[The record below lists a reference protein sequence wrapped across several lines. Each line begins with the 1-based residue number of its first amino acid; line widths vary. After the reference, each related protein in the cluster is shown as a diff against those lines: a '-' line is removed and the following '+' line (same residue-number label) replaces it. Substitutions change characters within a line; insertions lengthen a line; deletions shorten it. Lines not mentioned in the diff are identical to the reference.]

1 MEDTEEVGVA
11 ALVDEGVLADVAD
24 PVGEVAGASAT
35 LRKSVLAGAC
45 AIGVNTA
52 FADVGAAPGM
62 NCTTTLPPVP
72 VAPVPVH
79 MYNT

>member
-1 MEDTEEVGVA
+1 M
-11 ALVDEGVLADVAD
+11 LADVAD
-24 PVGEVAGASAT
+24 PVGEVADTGASAT

-45 AIGVNTA
+45 AIGTIVAEAT
-52 FADVGAAPGM
+52 FGDGPGM
-62 NCTTTLPPVP
+62 YSTTTLPPVP